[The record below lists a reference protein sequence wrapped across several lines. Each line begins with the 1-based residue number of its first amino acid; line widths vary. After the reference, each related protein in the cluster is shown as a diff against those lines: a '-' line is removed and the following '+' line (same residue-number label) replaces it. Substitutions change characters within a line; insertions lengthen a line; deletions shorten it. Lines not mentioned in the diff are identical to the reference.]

1 MSIYCLFGSRVGF
14 IIWVFRQT
22 QGTQNE
28 QLYLLIFKTFHFCVF
43 GHFRFAH
50 NRSIDLYIML
60 GQIFFT
66 MHFSSFY
73 ESSSEGFWMALNTIG
88 IIFVAKRKLHRMKG
102 WKGRTDW
109 IWKILHLTGCISLK
123 YSLKLALF
131 SYDNHRVFTT
141 FEIFKI
147 SMYSKVWFKH
157 S

>member
-1 MSIYCLFGSRVGF
+1 MFIRLESR
-14 IIWVFRQT
+14 IHHRVFRQT

-43 GHFRFAH
+43 GHFRFGH
-50 NRSIDLYIML
+50 NHSMDLYIML

-73 ESSSEGFWMALNTIG
+73 ESSSEGFWMALNIF
-88 IIFVAKRKLHRMKG
+88 FVAKCKLHRMKG

-141 FEIFKI
+141 FEFLKI
-147 SMYSKVWFKH
+147 SMYSKV
-157 S
+157 